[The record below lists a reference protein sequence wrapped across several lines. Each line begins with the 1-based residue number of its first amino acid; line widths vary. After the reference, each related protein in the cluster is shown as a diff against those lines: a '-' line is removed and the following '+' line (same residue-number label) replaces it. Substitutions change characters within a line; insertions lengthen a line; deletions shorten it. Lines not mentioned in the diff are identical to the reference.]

1 MLDAQGIFMEI
12 CTVENFIS
20 KELSFHIFQESR
32 DCSVSNP
39 YFHQTHSHEFAE
51 IVYMLSGT
59 CTHTINDIPYTARR
73 GDMFFMNSQ
82 CIHSYASS
90 QSYKMIVLCF
100 SPEAL
105 LKRITDKKNVS
116 YFLSLSFLTEIQS
129 DLTPIGKFSF
139 MGEERAWI
147 EHLLKATLAEY
158 KAEEPERLAVLESY
172 MTILIVNI
180 LRKVHSQSLAN
191 NKELSDV
198 WNALSE
204 FIDENLNQKLSL
216 EDLAQKCFYNPSYFS
231 RAFKQKFGCSPVE
244 YIARERSHKAA
255 DLLSTNPHLTME
267 KISEECGFGDKSSL
281 YRSFEKFYGCSPSE
295 YKKSIL
301 KK

>member
-1 MLDAQGIFMEI
+1 MEF
-12 CTVENFIS
+12 CTIENFIS
-20 KELSFHIFQESR
+20 KELSFHIFQEER
-32 DCSVSNP
+32 DCTISNP
-39 YFHQTHSHEFAE
+39 YFHPTHSHEFAE
-51 IVYMLSGT
+51 IVYILNGS
-59 CTHTINDIPYTARR
+59 CTQTVNDISYTAHR
-73 GDMFFMNSQ
+73 GDMVFMNSQ
-82 CIHSYASS
+82 CLHSYSS
-90 QSYKMIVLCF
+90 AKPYQIIVLCF

-105 LKRITDKKNVS
+105 LKRVTDKKNAS

-129 DLTPIGKFSF
+129 DSTPIGKFSF
-139 MGEERAWI
+139 VGEERSLI
-147 EHLLKATLAEY
+147 EHLLKATLTEY
-158 KAEEPERLAVLESY
+158 KLEKPERLAVLESF
-172 MTILIVNI
+172 MTVLIVNI
-180 LRKVHSQSLAN
+180 LRKVHSQSLSKS
-191 NKELSDV
+191 KELTDV

-255 DLLSTNPHLTME
+255 NLLSTNPHLTME

-301 KK
+301 KKQK